1 MVWTWMVRKEHD
13 DMMSQTGKTMV
24 PGAEKV
30 VLIVDDDLEIG
41 DVLQRIITENTNYQ
55 TVWIAES
62 DLALAAAHQFRPSL
76 ILLDYMLPIMDGLK
90 LYDRMQEIEA
100 IRGVPV
106 VLISALATLPF
117 EALRERGIYLL
128 RKPFELTDLLDIVAQ
143 LLADT

>member
-1 MVWTWMVRKEHD
+1 MASEGE
-13 DMMSQTGKTMV
+13 TGSL
-24 PGAEKV
+24 PGSEKII
-30 VLIVDDDLEIG
+30 LIVDDDLEIG
-41 DVLQRIITENTNYQ
+41 DVLQKIITENTNYR

-76 ILLDYMLPIMDGLK
+76 ILLDYMLPIMDGLR

-117 EALRERGIYLL
+117 EQLRERGIYLL

-143 LLADT
+143 LLTD

>member
-1 MVWTWMVRKEHD
+1 MTSERG
-13 DMMSQTGKTMV
+13 SGKL
-24 PGAEKV
+24 PRDGKV
-30 VLIVDDDLEIG
+30 ILIVDDDLEIG
-41 DVLQRIITENTNYQ
+41 DVLQKIIAENTNYQ

-100 IRGVPV
+100 IRGIPV

-117 EALRERGIYLL
+117 EELRERGIYLL

-143 LLADT
+143 LLADK

>member
-1 MVWTWMVRKEHD
+1 MTSERG
-13 DMMSQTGKTMV
+13 SGKL
-24 PGAEKV
+24 PRDGKV
-30 VLIVDDDLEIG
+30 ILIVDDDLEIG
-41 DVLQRIITENTNYQ
+41 DVLQKIIAENTNYQ

-117 EALRERGIYLL
+117 EELRERGIYLL

-143 LLADT
+143 LLADK

>member
-1 MVWTWMVRKEHD
+1 MT
-13 DMMSQTGKTMV
+13 SQNGKTMV

-41 DVLQRIITENTNYQ
+41 DVLQKIITENTDYQ

-62 DLALAAAHQFRPSL
+62 DLALAAAHQLRPAL

-90 LYDRMQEIEA
+90 LYDRMQEIET

-106 VLISALATLPF
+106 ILISALATLPF

-143 LLADT
+143 LLADS